1 MSRALPSLPRALGV
15 ALAGALA
22 LALVQQQL
30 LARRPPR
37 LLALEPQAH
46 SSGPA
51 ALDLRF
57 SRPMQRASL
66 AEMSRLQPPL
76 AHRWLGGDTQLR
88 LLLQPGQVVR
98 SPLSLELAGSDRR
111 GLPLAAQRWNWDPRP
126 LLLVVAEVTGGE
138 QLQILKPDGRWQPLS
153 AVLPRIPT
161 LEPLADGSGV
171 VFLASEGQGLHRL
184 WKLTLRPRSLQRAP
198 AATALPQPGAL
209 VPLWPERLSFAHASS
224 NRRGDLLI
232 QVGGQALGD
241 GRTVWIDA
249 GGRRRDLRMEVSGP
263 ILLLPE
269 GEGMVVPTPDGLELR
284 ALDGQGSGAAGGMG
298 NNGGESGGRPQI
310 LPGSRVLASFCP
322 ASGQALLVRH
332 WPDYRRSLERV
343 QPGAAPL
350 TLWLGSE
357 AVMAASC
364 DQSGER
370 AWMLLNRWDGGFAH
384 ELVQLDR
391 TGRIVARR
399 DLGSWAPEPGTPL
412 SYDPAGD
419 QLLLTLRPD
428 PRQPARPV
436 LVNGRTLELRILP
449 HPVRQAVWLPAG

>member
-1 MSRALPSLPRALGV
+1 
-15 ALAGALA
+15 
-22 LALVQQQL
+22 
-30 LARRPPR
+30 
-37 LLALEPQAH
+37 
-46 SSGPA
+46 
-51 ALDLRF
+51 
-57 SRPMQRASL
+57 
-66 AEMSRLQPPL
+66 
-76 AHRWLGGDTQLR
+76 
-88 LLLQPGQVVR
+88 
-98 SPLSLELAGSDRR
+98 
-111 GLPLAAQRWNWDPRP
+111 
-126 LLLVVAEVTGGE
+126 VTGGE
-138 QLQILKPDGRWQPLS
+138 QLQILRPDGRWQPLS

-198 AATALPQPGAL
+198 AATAPPQPGAL

-391 TGRIVARR
+391 TGRIMARR
-399 DLGSWAPEPGTPL
+399 DLGSWAPEPGTTL

>member
-1 MSRALPSLPRALGV
+1 MRHPLPPLPRALWA
-15 ALAGALA
+15 ALGAG
-22 LALVQQQL
+22 LALVLIQQQL

-37 LLALEPQAH
+37 LLAVVPQAH

-57 SRPMQRASL
+57 SRPMRRASL
-66 AEMSRLQPPL
+66 AARSRLEPPL
-76 AHRWLGGDTQLR
+76 AHRWLGGDTLLR

-98 SPLSLELAGSDRR
+98 GPLSLELAGSDRR
-111 GLPLAAQRWNWDPRP
+111 GLPLPAQRWHWDPRP
-126 LLLVVAEVTGGE
+126 LLLVVAEVQGGE
-138 QLQILKPDGRWQPLS
+138 QLQLLRPDGQWQPLS
-153 AVLPRIPT
+153 ATLPRIPT
-161 LEPLADGSGV
+161 VEPLADGSGV

-184 WKLTLRPRSLQRAP
+184 WKLPLRPRSLLRAP
-198 AATALPQPGAL
+198 AATAPPQPGPL
-209 VPLWPERLSFAHASS
+209 LSLWPEPMSFAHASS
-224 NRRGDLLI
+224 NRRGDLLL
-232 QVGGQALGD
+232 QVGGLAQGV
-241 GRTVWIDA
+241 GRTLWIDA

-284 ALDGQGSGAAGGMG
+284 PLGAADGKAGAG
-298 NNGGESGGRPQI
+298 ARPQI

-343 QPGAAPL
+343 QPGAAPI

-370 AWMLLNRWDGGFAH
+370 AWMLLNRWNGSIAN

-391 TGRIVARR
+391 GGRIVARR
-399 DLGSWAPEPGTPL
+399 DLGRWSPEPGTPL
-412 SYDPAGD
+412 SYDPVGD
-419 QLLLTLRPD
+419 QLLLTLRAEP
-428 PRQPARPV
+428 PQPARAV
-436 LVNGRTLELRILP
+436 LVNARTLELRILP
-449 HPVRQAVWLPAG
+449 HPVRQAFWLPAG